1 MAKPRPNPP
10 VLHMIVVLAVLLVPI
25 VALSAFFTR
34 IPEPTVTPV
43 DYKAVAAKAADEASY
58 EVLVPQN
65 LPEGWITTRARW
77 MPLGEA
83 RPNREPAPGD
93 TWQLGVM
100 TPQQMYIAV
109 DQRDRLTDQ
118 FVAEITRDG
127 RRDGTSVVDGTEWTR
142 YRSGDGRTFALVLRG
157 DEEVTVVSS
166 DLGYD
171 ALEAFTATLRPV

>member
-10 VLHMIVVLAVLLVPI
+10 VVHMIVVLGVLLVPI

-43 DYKAVAAKAADEASY
+43 DFRPVAAAAAAEASY
-58 EVLVPQN
+58 EVLVPEN
-65 LPEGWITTRARW
+65 LPEGWVTTRARW
-77 MPLGEA
+77 MPLGEV

-109 DQRDRLTDQ
+109 DQRDRLPDQ
-118 FVAEITRDG
+118 FVAEITREG
-127 RRDGTSVVDGTEWTR
+127 RRDGASVVDGVEWTR
-142 YRSGDGRTFALVLRG
+142 YRSGDGRTRALVLRS
-157 DEEVTVVSS
+157 EESVAIVSA
-166 DLGYD
+166 DLGYE